1 MILSPPVGWTAR
13 LQAERTVPRDSR
25 SVVRNGS
32 FKVRRWPEG
41 DRTAGAMASIA
52 PGAASPYPTGIPHPS
67 EPPTSSQPE
76 RWRLPWRRRQCQPST
91 GIRGFGEVR
100 DSIRWL
106 QVGFEPLLRPR
117 VRSAGGGGVQAGR
130 PQLAL
135 SLSRHCRAAQSRR
148 QLADP
153 TCTHLKAG
161 GLGTAAVK
169 PTCKQ
174 VASGGLRARRA
185 LWPACSG
192 GGGVRA

>member
-25 SVVRNGS
+25 RALRNGS
-32 FKVRRWPEG
+32 FKVRRWTES

-100 DSIRWL
+100 GWLIRRTRALVFGAPPPPWRPPRPLRGPPLPLYYHKGGTDVGVCPVSSTYSTLKSDHALTTTRKQAKPRKIFVESGASRL
-106 QVGFEPLLRPR
+106 QK
-117 VRSAGGGGVQAGR
+117 
-130 PQLAL
+130 
-135 SLSRHCRAAQSRR
+135 AAQ
-148 QLADP
+148 
-153 TCTHLKAG
+153 
-161 GLGTAAVK
+161 
-169 PTCKQ
+169 
-174 VASGGLRARRA
+174 
-185 LWPACSG
+185 
-192 GGGVRA
+192 